1 MANGQWLKAQKN
13 YYLCGRRIEKRA
25 MVDNSEKWN
34 RAAKGFKQ
42 YIRLEKG
49 LSENTVE
56 AYMRD
61 YTSFAGFILRMY
73 DVPPTQ
79 VEQYMV
85 ERYLAHL
92 FEECNHAKASQAR
105 ELSGVKSFYN
115 YLLMHD
121 KIEQSPTELITT
133 PKRTRHLPEVLTIEE
148 VEQIIDSIPLDTT
161 KGKRDR
167 AMLELL
173 YSCGL
178 RVTELTTLR
187 LSDLFFGEG
196 YIRVMGKGSKQRLV
210 PIGNVARERI
220 MMYMDERKVKDSKN
234 KDILFL
240 SNRGDKL
247 TRIMVFTI
255 IRQAVERA
263 GIDKTVSPHTFRH
276 SFATH
281 LLAGGASIRQVQE
294 MLGHESIETTEIYT
308 HLDTS
313 RLRETVEKISL

>member
-1 MANGQWLKAQKN
+1 MLKN
-13 YYLCGRRIEKRA
+13 SYLCSMI
-25 MVDNSEKWN
+25 DNSERWN
-34 RAAKGFKQ
+34 RESKKFEQ

-49 LSENTVE
+49 LSKNTVV

-61 YTSFAGFILRMY
+61 YTAFAHFILRKY
-73 DVPPTQ
+73 DVAPTK

-85 ERYLAHL
+85 ERYLAYL
-92 FEECNHAKASQAR
+92 YEECKHTKASQAR
-105 ELSGVKSFYN
+105 ELSGVKAFFN
-115 YLLMHD
+115 YLLLND
-121 KIEQSPTELITT
+121 KIEQSPTELVAT
-133 PKRTRHLPEVLTIEE
+133 PKRTRHLPDVLTVEE
-148 VEQIIDSIPLDTT
+148 VERIINSIPLDTT

-178 RVTELTTLR
+178 RVSELTSLR

-210 PIGNVARERI
+210 PIGSVARERI
-220 MMYMDERKVKDSKN
+220 MLYMDARKAKDSKN

-240 SNRGDKL
+240 SNRGGAL
-247 TRIMVFTI
+247 TRVMVFYV
-255 IRQAVERA
+255 IRDAVARA
-263 GIDKTVSPHTFRH
+263 GIDKTVSPHIFRH

>member
-1 MANGQWLKAQKN
+1 MA
-13 YYLCGRRIEKRA
+13 
-25 MVDNSEKWN
+25 DNSEKWN
-34 RAAKGFKQ
+34 REAKRFKQ

-49 LSENTVE
+49 LSENTVD

-61 YTSFAGFILRMY
+61 YSTFASFILRMY
-73 DVPPTQ
+73 NVPPTK

-85 ERYLAHL
+85 ERYLVFL
-92 FEECNHAKASQAR
+92 FEECRQAKTSQAR
-105 ELSGVKSFYN
+105 KLSGVKAFFN
-115 YLLMHD
+115 YLLVND
-121 KIEQSPTELITT
+121 KIEQSPTELIST
-133 PKRTRHLPEVLTIEE
+133 PKRTRHLPDVLTVEE
-148 VEQIIDSIPLDTT
+148 VEQIINSIPLDNT

-178 RVTELTTLR
+178 RVSELTALR

-220 MMYMDERKVKDSKN
+220 MIYMDCRKAKDSKN

-240 SNRGDKL
+240 SNRGGAL
-247 TRIMVFTI
+247 TRVMVFYV
-255 IRQAVERA
+255 IRDAVERA
-263 GIDKTVSPHTFRH
+263 GIDKTVSPHIFRH

-308 HLDTS
+308 HLDTTQ
-313 RLRETVEKISL
+313 LRETIEKLSL

>member
-1 MANGQWLKAQKN
+1 MT
-13 YYLCGRRIEKRA
+13 
-25 MVDNSEKWN
+25 DNSEKWN
-34 RAAKGFKQ
+34 KAAKGFKQ

-61 YTSFAGFILRMY
+61 YTNFAGFILRMY
-73 DVPPTQ
+73 DVAPTK
-79 VEQYMV
+79 VEQFMV
-85 ERYLAHL
+85 ERYLAYL
-92 FEECNHAKASQAR
+92 FEECKHTKASQAR
-105 ELSGVKSFYN
+105 ELSGVKAFFN
-115 YLLMHD
+115 YLLIND
-121 KIEQSPTELITT
+121 KIEQSPTEMIST
-133 PKRTRHLPEVLTIEE
+133 PKRTRHLPDVLTVEE
-148 VEQIIDSIPLDTT
+148 VEQIINSIPLDTT

-178 RVTELTTLR
+178 RVSELTALR

-220 MMYMDERKVKDSKN
+220 MLYMDERKAKDSKN

-240 SNRGDKL
+240 SNRGSAL
-247 TRIMVFTI
+247 TRVMVFYV
-255 IRQAVERA
+255 IRDAVERA
-263 GIDKTVSPHTFRH
+263 GIDKTVSPHIFRH

-308 HLDTS
+308 HLDSS
-313 RLRETVEKISL
+313 RLRETIEKISL

>member
-1 MANGQWLKAQKN
+1 MA
-13 YYLCGRRIEKRA
+13 E
-25 MVDNSEKWN
+25 NSEKWN
-34 RAAKGFKQ
+34 KAARGFEQ

-49 LSENTVE
+49 LSKNTVE

-61 YTSFAGFILRMY
+61 YTSFAAFILRQY
-73 DVPPTQ
+73 DVPPTK

-85 ERYLAHL
+85 ERYLAFL
-92 FEECNHAKASQAR
+92 FEECRHAKASQAR
-105 ELSGVKSFYN
+105 ELSGVKAFYN
-115 YLLMHD
+115 YLLLND

-133 PKRTRHLPEVLTIEE
+133 PKRSRPLPDVLSVEE
-148 VEQIIDSIPLDTT
+148 IEQIINSIPLDTP
-161 KGKRDR
+161 KGVRDR

-178 RVTELTTLR
+178 RVSELTAVR

-196 YIRVMGKGSKQRLV
+196 YIRVLGKGSKQRLV
-210 PIGNVARERI
+210 PIGNVARERV
-220 MMYMDERKVKDSKN
+220 MMYMDCRESKKAKD

-240 SNRGDKL
+240 NNRGKAL
-247 TRIMVFTI
+247 TRVMIFTI
-255 IRQAVERA
+255 IREAVERA

>member
-1 MANGQWLKAQKN
+1 M
-13 YYLCGRRIEKRA
+13 I
-25 MVDNSEKWN
+25 DNSEKWN
-34 RAAKGFKQ
+34 KQAKGFEQ
-42 YIRLEKG
+42 YLRLEKG
-49 LSENTVE
+49 LSKNTVL

-61 YTSFAGFILRMY
+61 YTAFAHFILHKY
-73 DVPPTQ
+73 NVAPTK

-85 ERYLAHL
+85 ERYLAYL
-92 FEECNHAKASQAR
+92 YEECNHAKSSQAR

-115 YLLMHD
+115 YLLMND
-121 KIEQSPTELITT
+121 KIEQSPTEMVAT
-133 PKRTRHLPEVLTIEE
+133 PKRTRHLPDVLSVDE
-148 VEQIIDSIPLDTT
+148 VERIINSIPLDTP

-178 RVTELTTLR
+178 RVSELTALR

-210 PIGNVARERI
+210 PIGSVARERI
-220 MMYMDERKVKDSKN
+220 MLYMDVRKTKDSKN

-240 SNRGDKL
+240 NNRGGEL
-247 TRIMVFTI
+247 TRVMIFTI
-255 IRQAVERA
+255 IREAVMRA
-263 GIDKTVSPHTFRH
+263 GIDKSVSPHTLRH

-313 RLRETVEKISL
+313 RLRETVQKIEI

>member
-1 MANGQWLKAQKN
+1 
-13 YYLCGRRIEKRA
+13 
-25 MVDNSEKWN
+25 MVENSEKWN
-34 RAAKGFKQ
+34 KESKRFKQ
-42 YIRLEKG
+42 YIKLEKG
-49 LSENTVE
+49 LSDNTVD

-61 YTSFAGFILRMY
+61 YTNFANFILHKY
-73 DVPPTQ
+73 DVPPTK

-85 ERYLAHL
+85 ERYLGYL
-92 FEECNHAKASQAR
+92 YEECKHRTSSQAR
-105 ELSGVKSFYN
+105 ELSGVKAFFN
-115 YLLMHD
+115 YLLIND
-121 KIEQSPTELITT
+121 KIEQSPTEMISA
-133 PKRTRHLPEVLTIEE
+133 PRRTRQLPEVLTVEE
-148 VEQIIDSIPLDTT
+148 VELIINSVPLDNA

-178 RVTELTTLR
+178 RVSELTALR

-196 YIRVMGKGSKQRLV
+196 YIRVVGKGSKQRLV
-210 PIGNVARERI
+210 PISNVARERI
-220 MMYMDERKVKDSKN
+220 MIYMDERKSKDSN
-234 KDILFL
+234 NQDTLFL
-240 SNRGDKL
+240 SNRGKAL
-247 TRIMVFTI
+247 TRVMVFYV
-255 IRQAVERA
+255 IRDAVERA
-263 GIDKTVSPHTFRH
+263 GIDKTVSPHIFRH

>member
-1 MANGQWLKAQKN
+1 MA
-13 YYLCGRRIEKRA
+13 E
-25 MVDNSEKWN
+25 NSEKWN
-34 RAAKGFKQ
+34 KASKGFEQ

-49 LSENTVE
+49 LSKNTVE

-61 YTSFAGFILRMY
+61 FTTFAGFILRQY
-73 DVPPTQ
+73 DVPPTK

-85 ERYLAHL
+85 ERYLGYL
-92 FEECNHAKASQAR
+92 FEECKHAKASQAR
-105 ELSGVKSFYN
+105 ELSGVKSFFN
-115 YLLMHD
+115 YLLLND

-133 PKRTRHLPEVLTIEE
+133 PKRSRQLPDVLTVEE
-148 VEQIIDSIPLDTT
+148 VEQIINSIPLDTT

-178 RVTELTTLR
+178 RVSELTSLR

-196 YIRVMGKGSKQRLV
+196 YIRVLGKGSKQRLV

-220 MMYMDERKVKDSKN
+220 LMYMDCRESKSAKD

-240 SNRGDKL
+240 NNRGRAL
-247 TRIMVFTI
+247 TRIMIFTI
-255 IRQAVERA
+255 IREAVERV
-263 GIDKTVSPHTFRH
+263 GIDKSVSPHTFRH

>member
-1 MANGQWLKAQKN
+1 M
-13 YYLCGRRIEKRA
+13 I
-25 MVDNSEKWN
+25 DNSERWN
-34 RAAKGFKQ
+34 RESKKFEQ

-49 LSENTVE
+49 LSKNTVV

-61 YTSFAGFILRMY
+61 YTAFAHFILRKY
-73 DVPPTQ
+73 DVAPTK

-85 ERYLAHL
+85 ERYLAYL
-92 FEECNHAKASQAR
+92 YEECKHTKASQAR
-105 ELSGVKSFYN
+105 ELSGVKAFFN
-115 YLLMHD
+115 YLLLND
-121 KIEQSPTELITT
+121 KIEQSPTELVAT
-133 PKRTRHLPEVLTIEE
+133 PKRTRHLPDVLTVEE
-148 VEQIIDSIPLDTT
+148 VERIINSIPLDTT

-178 RVTELTTLR
+178 RVSELTSLR

-210 PIGNVARERI
+210 PIGSVARERI
-220 MMYMDERKVKDSKN
+220 MLYMDARKAKDSKN

-240 SNRGDKL
+240 SNRGGAL
-247 TRIMVFTI
+247 TRVMVFYV
-255 IRQAVERA
+255 IRDAVARA
-263 GIDKTVSPHTFRH
+263 GIDKTVSPHIFRH

>member
-1 MANGQWLKAQKN
+1 MA
-13 YYLCGRRIEKRA
+13 
-25 MVDNSEKWN
+25 DNSEKWN
-34 RAAKGFKQ
+34 REAKRFKQ

-49 LSENTVE
+49 LSVNTVE

-61 YTSFAGFILRMY
+61 YSTFASFILRMY
-73 DVPPTQ
+73 NVPPTK

-85 ERYLAHL
+85 ERYLVFL
-92 FEECNHAKASQAR
+92 FEECRQAKTSQAR
-105 ELSGVKSFYN
+105 KLSGVKAFFN
-115 YLLMHD
+115 YLLVND
-121 KIEQSPTELITT
+121 KIEQSPTELIST
-133 PKRTRHLPEVLTIEE
+133 PKRTRHLPDVLTVEE
-148 VEQIIDSIPLDTT
+148 VEQIINSIPLDNT

-178 RVTELTTLR
+178 RVSELTALR

-210 PIGNVARERI
+210 PVGNVARERI
-220 MMYMDERKVKDSKN
+220 MIYMDCRKAKDSKN

-240 SNRGDKL
+240 SNRGGAL
-247 TRIMVFTI
+247 TRVMVFYV
-255 IRQAVERA
+255 IRDAVERA
-263 GIDKTVSPHTFRH
+263 GIDKTVSPHIFRH

-313 RLRETVEKISL
+313 RLRETIEKLSL